1 MSTTITFRR
10 GTAAPTQGAGLT
22 LGEPAFDTTNRN
34 LYVGLG
40 SGVTAAWVG
49 ARISGLSTDIA
60 AGLTNWIVN
69 AKAIADYVTATAV
82 TPSNVVTSFNG
93 LTGAVGGVCAAQANT
108 FTALQTFNSGITAS
122 AVYVSTGSTFAGLVT
137 FTGGLSAAG
146 TVTLASPNLTG
157 TPTATTAAVGTN
169 TTQIATTAFVQAEI
183 VADTVTSVNGAT
195 GAITN
200 VARTNLANTFT
211 ALQTFSAG
219 ISAAGG
225 ITFNDTISGVTA
237 TFSRLVTGNAGFSG
251 ALTGTATNASAL
263 GGTAAASWAQ
273 LAAANTFTALQTF
286 NTGISAAGGVTFASD
301 IRVNN
306 LTVGRGGG
314 SVSGNAAFGIGALSA
329 NIDGGSN
336 TAIGQSA
343 LLGTTGS
350 SNNTAV
356 GNDALRSTP
365 TGSFGA
371 NTALGNQA
379 LRQLLSG
386 SNNVAVG
393 YAAGRYG
400 GTGPF
405 GSATLVE
412 QNSDSV
418 FIGSDSR
425 PSNTGTT
432 AEIVIGA
439 YAVGLGSN
447 TAVIGATTQSAAFIY
462 GMLHSLGGIS
472 AAGATING
480 PLTGATATFSR
491 LVTGNAGFSGAL
503 TGTATNASSLGGT
516 AAASWAQ
523 LAAPNTFTALN
534 TFNAGLTASAVYVST
549 GSTFAGLV
557 TFTGGLSAAG
567 TVTLASPNLTGTPT
581 ATTAAIGTNT
591 TQIATTAFVQNEIVA
606 DTVTSVNGATGA
618 ITNVARTNLA
628 NTFSSQQIFT
638 AGISA
643 GGGVTADTMNVL
655 GNLLVGATLTVS
667 GNFVVNGTTTTIN
680 STTISVDDK
689 NIVLGDTISP
699 APSDTTADDGGITLR
714 GTTDKTLVWKQTTA
728 GGNVGSAWNSN
739 QDFNLTSASGAYWVN
754 GSQVLSRTSLGSSV
768 TSSSLTS
775 VGTIT
780 SGTWNSGI
788 VYVDGGSY

>member
-122 AVYVSTGSTFAGLVT
+122 AVYVSTGSTFAGSVS

-146 TVTLASPNLTG
+146 T
-157 TPTATTAAVGTN
+157 
-169 TTQIATTAFVQAEI
+169 I
-183 VADTVTSVNGAT
+183 
-195 GAITN
+195 
-200 VARTNLANTFT
+200 
-211 ALQTFSAG
+211 
-219 ISAAGG
+219 
-225 ITFNDTISGVTA
+225 
-237 TFSRLVTGNAGFSG
+237 
-251 ALTGTATNASAL
+251 
-263 GGTAAASWAQ
+263 
-273 LAAANTFTALQTF
+273 
-286 NTGISAAGGVTFASD
+286 
-301 IRVNN
+301 
-306 LTVGRGGG
+306 
-314 SVSGNAAFGIGALSA
+314 
-329 NIDGGSN
+329 
-336 TAIGQSA
+336 
-343 LLGTTGS
+343 
-350 SNNTAV
+350 
-356 GNDALRSTP
+356 
-365 TGSFGA
+365 
-371 NTALGNQA
+371 
-379 LRQLLSG
+379 
-386 SNNVAVG
+386 
-393 YAAGRYG
+393 
-400 GTGPF
+400 
-405 GSATLVE
+405 
-412 QNSDSV
+412 
-418 FIGSDSR
+418 
-425 PSNTGTT
+425 
-432 AEIVIGA
+432 
-439 YAVGLGSN
+439 
-447 TAVIGATTQSAAFIY
+447 
-462 GMLHSLGGIS
+462 
-472 AAGATING
+472 
-480 PLTGATATFSR
+480 
-491 LVTGNAGFSGAL
+491 
-503 TGTATNASSLGGT
+503 
-516 AAASWAQ
+516 
-523 LAAPNTFTALN
+523 
-534 TFNAGLTASAVYVST
+534 
-549 GSTFAGLV
+549 
-557 TFTGGLSAAG
+557 
-567 TVTLASPNLTGTPT
+567 TLASPNLTGTPT